1 MSHVKLKSAPT
12 DLCAVLRGV
21 LEDAAQTV
29 PEAQRT
35 SSLMACLAEKILSLA
50 ADGETDVINL
60 RRFAIKRVQ
69 DSCAAC
75 GGCEGLHPVRRSHFR
90 DEEIAS
96 VSAFGEEITSVSAC
110 GRRRVKTPP
119 LLYSPTN
126 RRNEPWRDP
135 GGDDRGP
142 STLFPSLLGE

>member
-1 MSHVKLKSAPT
+1 MSHAKLRSSPT

-35 SSLMACLAEKILSLA
+35 PSLMACLAEKILSLA
-50 ADGETDVINL
+50 AEGETDVINL

-90 DEEIAS
+90 AS
-96 VSAFGEEITSVSAC
+96 T
-110 GRRRVKTPP
+110 GR
-119 LLYSPTN
+119 
-126 RRNEPWRDP
+126 
-135 GGDDRGP
+135 
-142 STLFPSLLGE
+142 